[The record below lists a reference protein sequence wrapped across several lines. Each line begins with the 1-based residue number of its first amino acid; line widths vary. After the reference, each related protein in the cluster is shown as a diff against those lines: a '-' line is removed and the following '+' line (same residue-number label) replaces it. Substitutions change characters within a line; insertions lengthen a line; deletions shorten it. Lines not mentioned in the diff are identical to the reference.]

1 MKNSL
6 FNNQNKLTKALFSAA
21 ISALISNAV
30 YANDAYGNLFEGEDF
45 VKDDWQLVCDNTLT
59 CRAAG
64 YADDSM
70 LETPASILLTLAPRA
85 TLPVGQV
92 QFSPKTLENKQS
104 VEFWLNDKSY
114 GNLSL
119 DADGY
124 SYALTALQTTQLIR
138 NARMSTKIEI
148 KVGSESW
155 TISDKGMSAVLL
167 KLDEIQGRV
176 GTPLALV
183 SKNNTDHQTP
193 KVARPIPVIYKAF
206 AYSDKDNKQ
215 LSAAKLEYFQKN
227 INQWININSEQL
239 IGSGQEMGDC
249 KLVNS
254 NTEEFKQMHG
264 SGMLGWQFM
273 PVDENYTLANHIC
286 RTNGVNRVGG
296 YWLIDNERPH
306 SPKLITTAGTEYY
319 EGEISAIDKYRYNGG
334 DCWDSKTWT
343 WDGKTFA
350 LSEDSSSGM
359 CRGFAGGAW
368 NLPTYVS
375 EVVNT
380 ND

>member
-45 VKDDWQLVCDNTLT
+45 VKVDWQLVCDNTLT

-64 YADDSM
+64 YMDESM
-70 LETPASILLTLAPRA
+70 WDTPASILLTAIPKKSPTAYMIFLSEAP
-85 TLPVGQV
+85 LSSNV
-92 QFSPKTLENKQS
+92 SIEI
-104 VEFWLNDKSY
+104 WLNGKSF
-114 GNLSL
+114 GELLL
-119 DADGY
+119 DADSGTY
-124 SYALTALQTTQLIR
+124 ILNTKQTQQLIR
-138 NARMSTKIEI
+138 HAQMNTKIELRADND
-148 KVGSESW
+148 SW
-155 TISDKGMSAVLL
+155 IISDKGMSAVLL
-167 KLDEIQGRV
+167 KLDEVQGRV

-183 SKNNTDHQTP
+183 SKNNPNRQTP
-193 KVARPIPVIYKAF
+193 KALKPIPIINKAF
-206 AYSDKDNKQ
+206 AYSEKDNKQ
-215 LSAAKLEYFQKN
+215 LSTARLEYFQKN
-227 INQWININSEQL
+227 INQWINIDSEQL
-239 IGSGQEMGDC
+239 FGSGEELSDC
-249 KLVNS
+249 KLVNP

-286 RTNGVNRVGG
+286 RTSGFNAVGG
-296 YWLIDNERPH
+296 YWLIDNGRPH